1 MGPGEGW
8 LPQPSISLLI
18 STTHSPFG
26 SPQPSTSPLIS
37 TSHYLPSYLHNPL
50 SPFLSPQPNNSLLI
64 STTQYLPSY
73 LHNPVSPFLSPQPSV
88 FFNML
93 ISLWTVVI
101 LIPQNYLVKTT
112 WAGRPNGQQDILPKA
127 TSGVSLWYLWTNVT
141 RGETYHFQVR
151 TIKPN
156 SQFSKELLIHI
167 RKWESSSSFVWWYII
182 LSWDVLWKDWIVVFK
197 VNITAKVQIC
207 FGEFLSGWSSEL
219 WNYL

>member
-37 TSHYLPSYLHNPL
+37 TSHYLPSYLHNPIT
-50 SPFLSPQPNNSLLI
+50 PFLSPRPCISLLI
-64 STTQYLPSY
+64 STTQC
-73 LHNPVSPFLSPQPSV
+73 